1 MEASALTTAGHSGLL
16 ARRSPLLRLQ
26 GDEKLI
32 ALIREGHD
40 RAFEVL
46 FDRYHGRL
54 LSFCRHMVGSSQ
66 DAEDLLQEV
75 FVAAHTAMLADERPI
90 NARAWLYRIA
100 RSRCLNHLR
109 RPCADGQDSMDV
121 HAHANGATTLDRVQR
136 REELRSV
143 VADIHEL
150 PETQRSA
157 LVMRELDGLSYTEIA
172 QAMGITLAAV
182 KSLLVRARISL
193 AEASEARIIACDDVR
208 LELAE
213 AAEGLRKVSRP
224 ARRHAK
230 ECPSC
235 GRFRGELRSTS
246 RSLAGLAPFGL
257 FAALRKLFGKLSRSG
272 SGSGGGSAGSAGG
285 TAGSAGG
292 AGGAA
297 GGGAGAAGSVSAAG
311 SVGAASSIS
320 GAAAAAGGSGLSL
333 GGALEALGGVVGA
346 KAAVGVATAALITT
360 GAVGANQFRGNSSP
374 QRPAP
379 ALAKPT
385 NQWAVKHTRAATAT
399 ATATP
404 ATSEGT
410 ANPEAIPSTET
421 APPAEVPP
429 TEPAPAPDP
438 VADAPPAHQGTGEVT
453 DDSGHPVTTTTDDG
467 SGDGTVDGSSLDG
480 GTDTTPPTDTTTD
493 DGSGDGTVDGST
505 LDGGT
510 DTPPPPTDT
519 TTDDGSGDGTDGST
533 LDGGTDTPPPPASAG
548 FATGRVGPEALAGP
562 AAEHYSH

>member
-1 MEASALTTAGHSGLL
+1 MTATTSLVACSAKRAYMEASALTTAGRSGLL

-26 GDEKLI
+26 GDEKLV
-32 ALIREGHD
+32 ALIRGGHD

-46 FDRYHGRL
+46 FDRYQARL
-54 LSFCRHMVGSSQ
+54 LSFCRHMVSSSQ
-66 DAEDLLQEV
+66 DAEDLVQEV
-75 FVAAHTAMLADERPI
+75 FVAAHSAMQADERPI
-90 NARAWLYRIA
+90 NTRPWLYGIA
-100 RSRCLNHLR
+100 RNRCLNHLR
-109 RPCADGQDSMDV
+109 EPGANGQDSMDV
-121 HAHANGATTLDRVQR
+121 HPHANGATTLDRVQR

-213 AAEGLRKVSRP
+213 AAEGLRKVSGP

-235 GRFRGELRSTS
+235 RRFRGELRSTS

-257 FAALRKLFGKLSRSG
+257 FAALRKLFGSKL

-297 GGGAGAAGSVSAAG
+297 GGGAGAAGSVGAAG
-311 SVGAASSIS
+311 SIS
-320 GAAAAAGGSGLSL
+320 GATAAAGGSGLSL
-333 GGALEALGGVVGA
+333 GGALGALGGVVGT

-360 GAVGANQFRGNSSP
+360 GAVGANQFRGHSSP
-374 QRPAP
+374 QKPAR
-379 ALAKPT
+379 ALAKPSK
-385 NQWAVKHTRAATAT
+385 QWAMEHTRTAT
-399 ATATP
+399 ATAP
-404 ATSEGT
+404 ATATTPTST
-410 ANPEAIPSTET
+410 ASDDMANTEATPTTGT

-429 TEPAPAPDP
+429 TGTAPAPDP
-438 VADAPPAHQGTGEVT
+438 VADAPPAHQGTGGVS
-453 DDSGHPVTTTTDDG
+453 DDSNHPVTTTTDDG
-467 SGDGTVDGSSLDG
+467 SDDGTVDGSSLDG
-480 GTDTTPPTDTTTD
+480 GTDTTPPTDTA
-493 DGSGDGTVDGST
+493 
-505 LDGGT
+505 
-510 DTPPPPTDT
+510 
-519 TTDDGSGDGTDGST
+519 
-533 LDGGTDTPPPPASAG
+533 PPPASAG
-548 FATGRVGPEALAGP
+548 LGTAARGPKL
-562 AAEHYSH
+562 